1 MSAPTRTRPAPSRA
15 AAPVR
20 RVSSVSAAAPV
31 AAALSVVLA
40 STAMSGV
47 VVGLRWIGFVLV
59 ATAAVAATGVLLRGV
74 TVPSAV
80 GGPVGRALGGRPLPA
95 PLVALGQL
103 FALVCLLTS
112 VFTRTGLFVLL
123 PTPTALRELRDTLGA
138 AMEQVQSGVPPV
150 DATTEML
157 LLITLGLG
165 LVAILVD
172 TIAVSAAAPAAAG
185 LVLLCVFAVPA
196 SVADSLLPW
205 WAFVAGAA
213 GFAALLA
220 VDGQRRHLAWRGA
233 TTAPADAGAV
243 PTATAVAG
251 VALVAALLAGTALTL
266 IGTVGRLP
274 GDGGAGGAGG
284 NTGIGLKPFT
294 SLRGQLTRDGVV
306 ELFRIRGL
314 NGQHYLRAMTLRRYN
329 PGQGWEVSGIGG
341 DPLSGEQLPLP
352 PDQLASGEPV
362 TIEFESVRYSDNWLP
377 IYGVPLT
384 IRGAPRGYRYD
395 PAAGTVL
402 SDRNRKPAR
411 YSEQVLFPETT
422 ADQLRRAT
430 GDDPIDPEYLRLDG
444 LDPRVQAFAEQITRG
459 LDNRFDRALAIN
471 NLFTEQ
477 NGFVYDEETAGDV
490 DEDALADFL
499 LNGKRGYC
507 EQYASA
513 MGVLLRAVGIPSRVV
528 VGYTAGYESGESRV
542 ITTDDAHAWVEVFFP
557 NIGWVTFDPTPLA
570 DGRSVTPAYV
580 ESETQ
585 PTSPGQGLDPDSG
598 SSTAAAPTT
607 SSGAGADNEED
618 VAAPAAPGDGGGGW
632 LRPLGLTLL
641 VVVLLGA
648 LLGGPAGVREWQRRT
663 RLRAVLAGG
672 PDAATA
678 AWRELLA
685 ESWDR
690 GGMVPNTDTVRLAA
704 NRLARE
710 HGLDDDGRRGLR
722 TLVGAV
728 ERSWYG
734 AGLRPGSGLDSGL
747 VDALREVRDSFRRN
761 APLAL
766 RARLL
771 PRSVL
776 RPVRPEP
783 TGDLEL

>member
-1 MSAPTRTRPAPSRA
+1 MSAPGRTRSA
-15 AAPVR
+15 
-20 RVSSVSAAAPV
+20 SAAAP
-31 AAALSVVLA
+31 AAALAVVLA

-47 VVGLRWIGFVLV
+47 VVGGLWLGFVMV
-59 ATAAVAATGVLLRGV
+59 AAATIAATGVLLRGV
-74 TVPSAV
+74 TLPAGV
-80 GGPVGRALGGRPLPA
+80 GGRFGGRTLPA
-95 PLVALGQL
+95 PLVVLGQV
-103 FALVCLLTS
+103 FALFCLLTA
-112 VFTRTGLFVLL
+112 VFTRTGLLVLI
-123 PTPTALRELRDTLGA
+123 PTPTALGDLRSTLA
-138 AMEQVQSGVPPV
+138 SAMDQVQTGVPPV

-165 LVAILVD
+165 FVAVIVD
-172 TIAVSAAAPAAAG
+172 AVAVSAGAPAAAG

-196 SVADSLLPW
+196 SVADGMLPW

-233 TTAPADAGAV
+233 TSAPADSGAA

-251 VALVAALLAGTALTL
+251 TALVAALLAGAALTAV
-266 IGTVGRLP
+266 GTVGRLP
-274 GDGGAGGAGG
+274 GDGSGAGTGG

-306 ELFRIRGL
+306 ELFRVRGL
-314 NGQHYLRAMTLRRYN
+314 PEQHYLRAMTLRRYSS
-329 PGQGWEVSGIGG
+329 GGGWEVSGIGG
-341 DPLSGEQLPLP
+341 SPLTGEQLPLP

-362 TIEFESVRYSDNWLP
+362 TIEFESVRYADNWLP
-377 IYGVPLT
+377 IYGVPLS
-384 IRGAPRGYRYD
+384 IRGVSRGYRYD
-395 PAAGTVL
+395 AAAGTVL
-402 SDRNRKPAR
+402 SERNRKPAR
-411 YSEQVLFPETT
+411 YTEQVVFPDIT

-430 GDDPIDPEYLRLDG
+430 GDDPIDPEYLQLDDI
-444 LDPRVQAFAEQITRG
+444 DPRVRQLAEEVTRG
-459 LDNRFDRALAIN
+459 KPTRFDKALALN
-471 NLFTEQ
+471 GMFTKA
-477 NGFVYDEETAGDV
+477 NGFEYKEETSGAV
-490 DEDALADFL
+490 SQDALVDFL
-499 LNGKRGYC
+499 FNGKSGFC

-528 VGYTAGYESGESRV
+528 IGYTAGFESGESRV

-557 NIGWVTFDPTPLA
+557 NIGWATFDPTPLS

-580 ESETQ
+580 ESEAGESTA
-585 PTSPGQGLDPDSG
+585 PGQGLDPDEG
-598 SSTAAAPTT
+598 SSTAAAPT
-607 SSGAGADNEED
+607 SAAAASGDNNSDE
-618 VAAPAAPGDGGGGW
+618 AAPTAPGGGGGDW
-632 LRPLGLTLL
+632 LRPLGLTVLVLL
-641 VVVLLGA
+641 LLGA
-648 LLGGPAGVREWQRRT
+648 LLGGPATVRQWQRRT
-663 RLRAVLAGG
+663 RLRAVAAGG

-690 GGMVPNTDTVRLAA
+690 GSAVPNTDTVRLAA

-734 AGLRPGSGLDSGL
+734 ATQRADATLG
-747 VDALREVRDSFRRN
+747 DALREVRDSFHRN

-776 RPVRPEP
+776 RPVRPDP
-783 TGDLEL
+783 AGDIEL